1 MVRFTA
7 LTVAMALLIQ
17 QTSMAWCPTWWPG
30 QQLERALVFHPTKA
44 NEHWFPPPPGWH
56 VEDVWLST
64 LDGKIHAWYFPCAG
78 NRGALLFC
86 HGNAGNLS
94 YRLPEIARLMRS
106 LGLAVLI
113 FDYPG
118 YGQSEGSPT
127 EEGCYAAA
135 DAAYAWLTQRH
146 AADRIV
152 IFGES
157 LGGAVACDL
166 ACDLAA
172 RRPCRALVLV
182 KTFASLPDMAWE
194 KNVGLLSPLVR
205 ESFDSLSKIARCPVP
220 VLIAN
225 GDRDQL
231 IPLSQA
237 TKLYQAARDP
247 KRFVLLSGSDHNDPL
262 PPEFLNALAGFL
274 EAGSQQNNPSAD

>member
-1 MVRFTA
+1 MVRFTG
-7 LTVAMALLIQ
+7 LTVALALLIQ
-17 QTSMAWCPTWWPG
+17 TASLAGWPSWWPG
-30 QQLERALVFHPTKA
+30 QQLERALVFHPVRSS
-44 NEHWFPPPPGWH
+44 EQWFRPPPGCRA
-56 VEDVWLST
+56 ENVWLRT
-64 LDGKIHAWYFPCAG
+64 GDGKLHAWYFPCASAQ
-78 NRGALLFC
+78 GALLFC
-86 HGNAGNLS
+86 HGNGGNLS
-94 YRLPEIARLMRS
+94 YRLPEVARLMRA

-118 YGQSEGSPT
+118 YGESEGSPS

-135 DAAYAWLTQRH
+135 DAAHAWLAQRH
-146 AADRIV
+146 APDRIV

-157 LGGAVACDL
+157 LGGAV

-194 KNVGLLSPLVR
+194 KNVGLLTPLVR
-205 ESFDSLSKIARCPVP
+205 ERFDSINKIGRCPAP
-220 VLIAN
+220 VLIAH

-237 TKLYQAARDP
+237 TKLYQAAREP
-247 KRFVLLSGSDHNDPL
+247 KHFELLTGSDHNDPL
-262 PPEFLNALAGFL
+262 PAEFLLSFKRFL
-274 EAGSQQNNPSAD
+274 D